1 LKKQKIIN
9 LIEWLNWKKKPD
21 KKAKEKKLKIKRI
34 RIDTQICAIKGIT
47 LKF

>member
-21 KKAKEKKLKIKRI
+21 KKAKEKKLKIKKI
-34 RIDTQICAIKGIT
+34 RIDT
-47 LKF
+47 